1 VDELGVARRDSRQT
15 WVIAIVAI
23 AVLFVAGMPAV
34 QAAVQK
40 VRVQGKAK
48 VADSGGGNIDAKNL
62 GSLGLLDAPGS
73 NGAVA
78 VRNFAGGG
86 GLLGAGDC
94 DAGTPGRP
102 ASVLIEASQNT
113 IITAIIITGSDA
125 TVGVRAPDLDPL
137 LGPGPV
143 VTFRVDATQSNLFVG
158 LGNGLNVFP
167 SELVF
172 DCTGTNGQFVILG
185 Q

>member
-1 VDELGVARRDSRQT
+1 MDELGVARRDMRQT

-40 VRVQGKAK
+40 VKVQGKVK
-48 VADSGGGNIDAKNL
+48 VSDSGGGNVDAKTVPPM
-62 GSLGLLDAPGS
+62 GLLDAPGS

-86 GLLGAGDC
+86 GLLGTGDC
-94 DAGTPGRP
+94 TPEADPRP
-102 ASVLIEASQNT
+102 NTVSIPANRNT
-113 IITAIIITGSDA
+113 IITAIIVTGTAADVA
-125 TVGVRAPDLDPL
+125 VAAPDLDPL
-137 LGPGPV
+137 IGPGPV
-143 VTFRVDATQSNLFVG
+143 VTFSANATNPNVFVG
-158 LGNGLNVFP
+158 LGNGLTVFP
-167 SELVF
+167 SRLVF
-172 DCTGTNGQFVILG
+172 TCTGGAGNFVVLG